1 MIAGLGSYPGEG
13 NGNPLQYSCLEKS
26 MDRGRKKDVCGLRS
40 ACGTSSFNGSPRH
53 STQEQTGAA
62 GMWPMAQER
71 GWLLLSLTWDRKSKA
86 GGQWVGTSDS
96 FSLPPAL
103 PPVFR
108 QREEELF
115 VRQGVPRVATRE
127 PSKLSSQGRLPG
139 GGVTRGPVS
148 WRMVRKLRCS
158 GEGGKQV
165 TMCAENL
172 LPV

>member
-1 MIAGLGSYPGEG
+1 
-13 NGNPLQYSCLEKS
+13 

-40 ACGTSSFNGSPRH
+40 PCGTSSFNGSPRH

-62 GMWPMAQER
+62 GMWPMAQEQR
-71 GWLLLSLTWDRKSKA
+71 WLLLSLTWDRKSEA
-86 GGQWVGTSDS
+86 GGRWVETSDS
-96 FSLPPAL
+96 FSLPPTL
-103 PPVFR
+103 PPAFR
-108 QREEELF
+108 HREEELF
-115 VRQGVPRVATRE
+115 VGQGVPFVAIRE
-127 PSKLSSQGRLPG
+127 PGKLSSQGRLPG